1 METVYRDYAPKG
13 VEFYY
18 IYKALAHP
26 ELDGYVQ
33 PFTLDE
39 RLMHVKEAQ
48 RTLGSG
54 ITWIS
59 DTMDNDLK
67 HALGDSPNS
76 EFVVGPDGNFVVT
89 RTWSSPDQLRSD
101 LETLIGP
108 VENPTRISD
117 LNMKFEPPPEIAA
130 SGVVPRIEVPGRMY
144 AVRFEPKESFQP
156 FYMKLRAEADDA
168 LLSSGKGTLYVG
180 FHVDPLYHVHWNN
193 LVSAVKYQVTAPEG
207 MTVSPAQGEGPKVE
221 VASDVDPREF
231 LLKIETSG
239 DSRDPLHLAVHYYA
253 CNDEEGWCIPVSQE
267 YDIYL
272 ETDRDGGWN
281 VRRGRPNRRT
291 FRLSEQ

>member
-1 METVYRDYAPKG
+1 METVYRDYAPKD
-13 VEFYY
+13 VQFYY

-26 ELDGYVQ
+26 ELDGYVR
-33 PFTLDE
+33 PFSLEE

-48 RTLGSG
+48 RTLGSE
-54 ITWIS
+54 IPWIA

-76 EFVVGPDGNFVVT
+76 EFVVDPDGNFVVT

-108 VENPTRISD
+108 VENPTRVSD
-117 LNMKFEPPPEIAA
+117 LDMKFEPPPAVAA
-130 SGVVPRIEVPGRMY
+130 SGVVARIDVPGRMH
-144 AVRFEPKESFQP
+144 AVKVEPVESFQP

-168 LLSSGKGTLYVG
+168 LLGNGEGTLYVG

-193 LVSAVKYQVTAPEG
+193 LVAPVKYEVTAPEG
-207 MTVSPAQGEGPKVE
+207 TTVSPARGEGPKVE
-221 VASDVDPREF
+221 EASDIDPREF
-231 LLKIETSG
+231 LLKVETSG
-239 DSRDPLHLAVHYYA
+239 GAGDPLHLAVHYYA

-267 YDIYL
+267 YRVHL
-272 ETDRDGGWN
+272 ESDRDGGWN
-281 VRRGRPNRRT
+281 VRRGRPNART
-291 FRLSEQ
+291 FRLR

>member
-13 VEFYY
+13 VQFYY
-18 IYKALAHP
+18 IYKTLAHP

-33 PFTLDE
+33 PFTLEE
-39 RLMHVKEAQ
+39 RLMHVKEAE
-48 RTLGSG
+48 RTLGSE
-54 ITWIS
+54 IPWIS

-76 EFVVGPDGNFVVT
+76 EFVIDPDGNFVVT
-89 RTWSSPDQLRSD
+89 RTWSSPEQLRRD

-108 VENPTRISD
+108 VENPTQVSD

-130 SGVVPRIEVPGRMY
+130 SGVVPRVEVPGRMQ
-144 AVRFEPKESFQP
+144 ALKVEPKESFQP

-168 LLSSGKGTLYVG
+168 LLVNGEGTLYVG

-193 LVSAVKYQVTAPEG
+193 LVAPVKYEVTAPEG
-207 MTVSPAQGEGPKVE
+207 TTVSPAQGEGPKVE
-221 VASDVDPREF
+221 EASDVDPREF
-231 LLKIETSG
+231 LLSVQTSG
-239 DSRDPLHLAVHYYA
+239 ISQDPLHLAVHYYA

-267 YDIYL
+267 YDVYL
-272 ETDRDGGWN
+272 EADRDGGWN
-281 VRRGRPNRRT
+281 VSRARPNWRT
-291 FRLSEQ
+291 FRLREQ